1 MPAASFERTQL
12 AIAGVRSV
20 GLPSSGP
27 SFDLRSKGAM
37 TMINL
42 LLALFSIAATA
53 SLVTGAQAAGN
64 MAQPGVAAPAFTAKD
79 IDGHDVNLS
88 DYAGKTIVLE
98 WTNDGCPFVGKHYN
112 SGNMQALQ
120 RRYTEVG
127 DIWLTVASSAPGQQ
141 GYVDPDEARAD
152 IARWNA
158 APSDYLLDPDGKL
171 GHLYDARATP
181 HMVVIDAKGVVA
193 YMGAIDDKRST
204 DIADVKTAK
213 NYVVAA
219 LDELAAGKPVTVA
232 AARDYGCSVK
242 YKTS

>member
-1 MPAASFERTQL
+1 MNRISGLLGAAALAGLVSAAQGAELTARPSAPAPGFTATD
-12 AIAGVRSV
+12 IAGH
-20 GLPSSGP
+20 
-27 SFDLRSKGAM
+27 
-37 TMINL
+37 
-42 LLALFSIAATA
+42 
-53 SLVTGAQAAGN
+53 Q
-64 MAQPGVAAPAFTAKD
+64 
-79 IDGHDVNLS
+79 VNLG
-88 DYAGKTIVLE
+88 DYAGKTIILE

-120 RRYTEVG
+120 RRFTEAG
-127 DIWLTVASSAPGQQ
+127 DIWLTIASSAPGEQ
-141 GYVDPDEARAD
+141 GFVSPVEARAD

-158 APSDYLLDPDGKL
+158 APSDYLLDPDGVV

-204 DIADVKTAK
+204 DLADVKTAT
-213 NYVVAA
+213 NYVATA

-232 AARDYGCSVK
+232 ATHDYGCGVK